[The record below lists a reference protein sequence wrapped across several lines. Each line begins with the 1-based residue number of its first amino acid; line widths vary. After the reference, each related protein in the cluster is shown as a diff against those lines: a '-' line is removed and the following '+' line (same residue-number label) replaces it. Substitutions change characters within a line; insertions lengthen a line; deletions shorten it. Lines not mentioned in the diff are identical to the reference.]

1 MGKSK
6 KKNIIILIILASIV
20 LIIGCTASFIHNRN
34 ITKEK
39 ATEVAIQHMKKE
51 ENIDF
56 VVTDVKIEHL
66 ELAGFITVSG
76 YDKKNKQERYHVMIN
91 KTQNY
96 TIEFWGK
103 IKS

>member
-1 MGKSK
+1 MDKSK
-6 KKNIIILIILASIV
+6 KKRFIILIILAIIF
-20 LIIGCTASFIHNRN
+20 LAIGCTASFIHNRN

-76 YDKKNKQERYHVMIN
+76 YDKNNKQERYHVMIN

>member
-1 MGKSK
+1 MDKSK
-6 KKNIIILIILASIV
+6 KKRFIILIILAIIF
-20 LIIGCTASFIHNRN
+20 LAIGCTASFIHNRN

-66 ELAGFITVSG
+66 ARAGFITVLG
-76 YDKKNKQERYHVMIN
+76 FDKNNKQKKHYIVIN
-91 KTQNY
+91 QSQNY
-96 TIEFWGK
+96 KVEYLGDE
-103 IKS
+103 